1 MLSSLLLRI
10 FLFLMVTD
18 NNFIKVSRVLATA
31 TPRLRS
37 AWGHEIPQNKKRR
50 KMAGNELVHS
60 DIGKLLIETES
71 IFDIEYKVAFP
82 KDHDRHMAQQLRK
95 KKSKLLFQKP
105 KVKVKNGKQQP
116 SDTQQVPEAVDIL
129 SRMKLFNVSLPPK
142 FIAKNVDGQTALD
155 VLKALE
161 DVGMVGLSQFGMKTP
176 SSSDFAS
183 FNPVDYEHATL
194 TTPKSKGRY
203 NVLKQTVIKSEDRD
217 LKKQSRKSLK
227 QHLAS
232 LALDDITGPNF
243 DWTKSTYSNLKM
255 FLMADAGVDEIGK
268 VSLTAR
274 LEEFNLLLPPEDPI
288 ENKDG
293 VTAIVCL
300 NQLRD
305 VGMIGKTRF
314 AMKSPS
320 KSKYASFNPLNYEHV
335 QLTIKRAED
344 KHISVLR
351 EDLYFSQDR
360 DVKKQTRR
368 ALRQH
373 LASLALCDLTG
384 PRKRWS
390 EMTFPE
396 LRDFLKEKSTA
407 AKFSS
412 PPVE

>member
-31 TPRLRS
+31 TPRPRS

-105 KVKVKNGKQQP
+105 NVKVKNGKQQP

>member
-1 MLSSLLLRI
+1 MLSSLLLLI
-10 FLFLMVTD
+10 LLFLMVTD

-50 KMAGNELVHS
+50 KVAGSELVHS
-60 DIGKLLIETES
+60 DIGKLLMETES

-82 KDHDRHMAQQLRK
+82 KDHDRHMAQQRRK
-95 KKSKLLFQKP
+95 NKLLFQKT

-116 SDTQQVPEAVDIL
+116 SDTQQVPEGVDIL
-129 SRMKLFNVSLPPK
+129 SRMKVFNVSLPPK
-142 FIAKNVDGQTALD
+142 SIAKNVDGQTALD
-155 VLKALE
+155 VVKALE
-161 DVGMVGLSQFGMKTP
+161 DVGMVGPSQFGMKTP

-183 FNPVDYEHATL
+183 FNPVDYEHTTL
-194 TTPKSKGRY
+194 TIPRSKGRY
-203 NVLKQTVIKSEDRD
+203 NVLKQTVIKSQDRD

-243 DWTKSTYSNLKM
+243 DWTKSTYSNLKT
-255 FLMADAGVDEIGK
+255 FLMSAAGVHENEIGK

-288 ENKDG
+288 ENRDG
-293 VTAIVCL
+293 DTAIVCL

-320 KSKYASFNPLNYEHV
+320 KSKYASFNPLNYEYV

-344 KHISVLR
+344 KHLSVLR
-351 EDLYFSQDR
+351 EDLYYSQDR
-360 DVKKQTRR
+360 DVNKQTRR

-390 EMTFPE
+390 EMTFAE
-396 LRDFLKEKSTA
+396 LRDFLKQKSA
-407 AKFSS
+407 AARISP